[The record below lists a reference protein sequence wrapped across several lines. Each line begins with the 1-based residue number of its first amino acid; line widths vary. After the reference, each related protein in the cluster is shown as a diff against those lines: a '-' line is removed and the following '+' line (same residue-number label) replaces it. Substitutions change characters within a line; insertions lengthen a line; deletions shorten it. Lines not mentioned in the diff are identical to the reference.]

1 MAVKVLAAPGPVSY
15 PLVAAEDR
23 ANISLEFSKEGSAD
37 TVVDSIV
44 SLIKR
49 GLRVDYITVKEL
61 MTVYPE
67 LRGPRIGVW
76 RRGSAADVLVRA
88 AADMYGVRA
97 TLIYADEWQQLYR
110 MVSSGDVDSAVLS
123 IAMVNRRPTLEA
135 MVGAPGACGV
145 SLLNPES
152 LGSIREAYEL
162 GVELMRRDPEG
173 SADIIASRLPIKVP
187 RDFVLGIIRNA
198 EYFFRPAEDMES
210 FTRLVMK
217 YLGNA

>member
-15 PLVAAEDR
+15 PLVVAEDR

-37 TVVDSIV
+37 AVADSVV
-44 SLIKR
+44 SLIRR
-49 GLRVDYITVKEL
+49 GLRVDYVTVREL

-67 LRGPRIGVW
+67 LRGPRVGVW

-88 AADMYGVRA
+88 AMDMYGVRA
-97 TLIYADEWQQLYR
+97 SLVYADEWQQLYR
-110 MVSSGDVDSAVLS
+110 MLSSGEVDSAVLS

-145 SLLNPES
+145 SVLNADA
-152 LGSIREAYEL
+152 LGYVREAYEL
-162 GVELMRRDPEG
+162 GVNMMRRDPEA
-173 SADIIASRLPIKVP
+173 SADLIASRLPIRVP
-187 RDFVLGIIRNA
+187 RDFVLGIIRSA
-198 EYFFRPAEDMES
+198 EYFFRPAEDVG